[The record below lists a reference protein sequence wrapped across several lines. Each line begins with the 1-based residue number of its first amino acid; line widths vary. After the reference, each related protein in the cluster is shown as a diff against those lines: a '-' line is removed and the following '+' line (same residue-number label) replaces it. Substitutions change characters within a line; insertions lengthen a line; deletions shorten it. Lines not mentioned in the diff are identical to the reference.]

1 MKSEER
7 YRAKAAELLGRA
19 EIENSQVFKAEF
31 ENLAAA
37 YLRLAEQ
44 VERNSALIV
53 EFELPRKE
61 KKS

>member
-19 EIENSQVFKAEF
+19 EVESSPVFKAEF
-31 ENLAAA
+31 ENLASA
-37 YLRLAEQ
+37 YLRLADQ
-44 VERNSALIV
+44 VERNAALIV

>member
-1 MKSEER
+1 MRLQRVNVRHVTQDFRSTE
-7 YRAKAAELLGRA
+7 
-19 EIENSQVFKAEF
+19 AEF
-31 ENLAAA
+31 ENLATA

-44 VERNSALIV
+44 VKRNAALIV

>member
-1 MKSEER
+1 MNPEER

-19 EIENSQVFKAEF
+19 EVESSPVFKAEF

-44 VERNSALIV
+44 VERNTALIV

-61 KKS
+61 KK